1 MQNQIPKQTFNTPY
15 RTINSFVQQQ
25 NNNADEQT
33 IASFGNE
40 WQHFNQFSDKEIKQ
54 IGSEYFDIVTEK
66 MVNKNTVMGDF
77 GCGSGRFAKYW
88 QPIVQKLVAIDPSKA
103 IFVADNLL
111 GDAANVEL
119 CQSSIDN
126 IPYPDNYFDFVMSIG
141 VLHHIPN
148 TQKAMSDC
156 VKKIKPNGYFYA
168 YIYYNF
174 DNKSRYYRTLWQ
186 LSNYIRLIVS
196 GLPNTLKR
204 IVCNLLALVLYMPFV
219 WVCRMAKKM
228 NISDKLRHK
237 IPLSYYENKSFYII
251 RNDALDRF
259 GTPLE
264 QRFSQ
269 KSIEQMMLNCG
280 LTNMCF
286 STKTPYWHVVAQK
299 K

>member
-1 MQNQIPKQTFNTPY
+1 MQNQIPTQIFNTSY
-15 RTINSFVQQQ
+15 RTINSFIQQQ
-25 NNNADEQT
+25 NTNIDEQT
-33 IASFGNE
+33 IASFGSE
-40 WQHFNQFSDKEIKQ
+40 WQYFNQFSDEEIKQ
-54 IGSEYFDIVTEK
+54 IGSEYFDIVTKE

-88 QPIVQKLVAIDPSKA
+88 QPTVQKLVAIDPSEA

-111 GDAANVEL
+111 GDATNVEL

-156 VKKIKPNGYFYA
+156 VKKVKPNGYFYA

-186 LSNYIRLIVS
+186 LSNYIRLVVS
-196 GLPNTLKR
+196 GLPNTLKPL
-204 IVCNLLALVLYMPFV
+204 VCNLLALTLYMPFV
-219 WVCRMAKKM
+219 LVCRLAKKL

-237 IPLSYYENKSFYII
+237 IPLSYYENKSFYVI

-269 KSIEQMMLNCG
+269 KDIEQMMLNCG
-280 LTNMCF
+280 LTNIRF